1 MLAVFHRLLPVGSK
15 FYHTPTTSRPWQL
28 LRSFLHIYCSL
39 LMDVDSLSPTQ
50 RDALV
55 LAQLQT
61 LTNSGD
67 TEVAIAVLSSD
78 VQVRM

>member
-1 MLAVFHRLLPVGSK
+1 
-15 FYHTPTTSRPWQL
+15 
-28 LRSFLHIYCSL
+28 
-39 LMDVDSLSPTQ
+39 MDVDSLSPTQ